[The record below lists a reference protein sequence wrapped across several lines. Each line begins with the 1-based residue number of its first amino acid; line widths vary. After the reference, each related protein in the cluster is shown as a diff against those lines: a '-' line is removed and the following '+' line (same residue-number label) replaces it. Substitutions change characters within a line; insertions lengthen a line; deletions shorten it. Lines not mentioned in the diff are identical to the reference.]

1 MPRCSVAAAWPRR
14 VGTSATESP
23 LSDPNPI
30 RHRDPLALPPPPNR
44 PPQNGQGVKGRSR
57 HMDRLAEP
65 GHPTL
70 YALQPS
76 QSFPPARLTTIFGG
90 GMGVGFP

>member
-30 RHRDPLALPPPPNR
+30 RHRDPLALPPPP
-44 PPQNGQGVKGRSR
+44 QDGQRVEGRSR
-57 HMDRLAEP
+57 HIGRLAEL
-65 GHPTL
+65 GHPTPSSP
-70 YALQPS
+70 QPS
-76 QSFPPARLTTIFGG
+76 QSFQTVRLTTIFGG

>member
-1 MPRCSVAAAWPRR
+1 MPARQNPPYQTQTRF
-14 VGTSATESP
+14 ATTIPS
-23 LSDPNPI
+23 
-30 RHRDPLALPPPPNR
+30 LPPPPNR